1 MSTVF
6 FRGLVVDLVTSP
18 VGAITRKPIEHYKNL
33 ININAAGLKN
43 IPNNTAIIKLI
54 SHAFSKDSD
63 DEIVCYPFFSSHLSM
78 PLKPGEQVWVI
89 FEDPNNLSQ
98 IGYWISR
105 IHEPSHVED
114 LNYTLFQRS
123 RYSDP
128 SGKTS
133 ASTENDAFQTF
144 SSVSVTSDPEELI
157 KAKDYASNLHRFEIV
172 PNYIKRPGD
181 LILQGSNNSLIML
194 GEARGQSTLND
205 TNLIGNIN
213 NIEIPAGSGAID
225 IVVGRGTLPS
235 TRPDTIIDEEMSL
248 TIADR
253 RDNKLKESEGA
264 VNFATDLARI
274 YMVSNSFT
282 EDFLNPDRLL
292 NILLPNE
299 SFIDINNQNKAGSF
313 IVSKADHNRIV
324 SRPNGSIRIVKEQ
337 SQSTQNGAAIILHEN
352 GTLQVAGRYIALSDF
367 NRDNSSGVGIASQP
381 YIRYDELKTLLESLI
396 DAVTEFCN
404 SLKTHTTPGY
414 GLPSPE
420 ILSAA
425 TILDTK
431 FSSAKRTIES
441 IRSKTI
447 FGE

>member
-18 VGAITRKPIEHYKNL
+18 VGSITRKPIEYYKSL
-33 ININAAGLKN
+33 ININAAGFKN
-43 IPNNTAIIKLI
+43 IPNNTAIIKLM
-54 SHAFSKDSD
+54 SHAFSKDGD
-63 DEIVCYPFFSSHLSM
+63 EEIVCYPFFSSHLSM

-89 FEDPNNLSQ
+89 FEDPDNLSQ
-98 IGYWISR
+98 VGYWVSR

-133 ASTENDAFQTF
+133 ASTSDDPFRSF
-144 SSVSVTSDPEELI
+144 SSVSVTSDPEELV
-157 KAKDYASNLHRFEIV
+157 KAKDYASNSHRFEVV
-172 PNYIKRPGD
+172 PNYVKRPGD
-181 LILQGSNNSLIML
+181 LVIQGSHNSLIML

-205 TNLIGNIN
+205 RNLIGNIN
-213 NIEIPAGSGAID
+213 NIQVPAGSGAID
-225 IVVGRGTLPS
+225 IVVGRGMLPS
-235 TRPDTIIDEEMSL
+235 TRPDTIIDDEMSL

-253 RDNKLKESEGA
+253 RENKLKESEGA

-274 YMVSNSFT
+274 YMVSNT
-282 EDFLNPDRLL
+282 LADDFVNPDRLL
-292 NILLPNE
+292 NISLPGE
-299 SFIDINNQNKAGSF
+299 SFIDINVQNRVGSF

-324 SRPNGSIRIVKEQ
+324 SRPNGTIRMVKEQ
-337 SQSTQNGAAIILHEN
+337 SQNSPNGAAVILHEN
-352 GTLQVAGRYIALSDF
+352 GTLQLAGRYIALSDF
-367 NRDNSSGVGIASQP
+367 NRNDSDKVGVASQP
-381 YIRYDELKTLLESLI
+381 YIRYDELRILLESLI
-396 DAVTEFCN
+396 DAVTEFCT

-425 TILDTK
+425 TVLDTK
-431 FSSAKRTIES
+431 FSSAKQTIES